1 VRFQVAKSTFD
12 ETLLWLRA
20 QLLLEVDRIRTIH
33 GLTPRPQTSIDE
45 LKSFT
50 TTINDCN
57 QRLANYVLLLKKL
70 QEAVETPAE
79 AQAIVQGSSV
89 LNLLNQS
96 INMTIA
102 VVQVELQ
109 RRGVDPPAVKRPT

>member
-1 VRFQVAKSTFD
+1 MAKSTFD

-33 GLTPRPQTSIDE
+33 GLTPRPQTSVDE

-50 TTINDCN
+50 TCVQDCSN
-57 QRLANYVLLLKKL
+57 RLKNYVMLLKKL

-79 AQAIVQGSSV
+79 AEAVVQGSSV
-89 LNLLNQS
+89 LNLLNES

-102 VVQVELQ
+102 VVQIELQ
-109 RRGVDPPAVKRPT
+109 RRGIEPPAVRRS